1 PLAAEL
7 VLEGL
12 DDISRWRHE
21 AFLVALAEDTKV
33 CFGEGEIF
41 ELELKNFAGAQAIQQ
56 HQGHDGQIAKG
67 AEAFPETGDLVGG
80 KRNYQAAGLAESQ
93 SGRDTA
99 MRPAVAE
106 R

>member
-1 PLAAEL
+1 M
-7 VLEGL
+7 
-12 DDISRWRHE
+12 
-21 AFLVALAEDTKV
+21 

-41 ELELKNFAGAQAIQQ
+41 ELEVKNFAGAQAVQQ

-80 KRNYQAAGLAESQ
+80 KRNYQAAGLSESQ

-99 MRPAVAE
+99 MRPAIAE
-106 R
+106 RRSRRIAAMEMSLATRNLASVMEAIET

>member
-1 PLAAEL
+1 M
-7 VLEGL
+7 
-12 DDISRWRHE
+12 
-21 AFLVALAEDTKV
+21 
-33 CFGEGEIF
+33 CFGEGEIS
-41 ELELKNFAGAQAIQQ
+41 ELELKNFAGAQAVQQ

-67 AEAFPETGDLVGG
+67 AEAFPETGNLVGG

-99 MRPAVAE
+99 TRPAIAE